1 MIALQLYI
9 EGQEVELFKD
19 ESITLSQSIQDV
31 KDISKIFLEFSQ
43 LSLITVNN
51 AVMQQSRFSCEDR
64 APHSAASSIEK
75 WRTTTIKCIDI
86 PDISPLCHKRLTNL

>member
-31 KDISKIFLEFSQ
+31 KDISKIS
-43 LSLITVNN
+43 
-51 AVMQQSRFSCEDR
+51 
-64 APHSAASSIEK
+64 
-75 WRTTTIKCIDI
+75 
-86 PDISPLCHKRLTNL
+86 

>member
-43 LSLITVNN
+43 TFSVPASKTNN
-51 AVMQQSRFSCEDR
+51 KLFKHFYNFNMRFFVRVKSNLKAV
-64 APHSAASSIEK
+64 H
-75 WRTTTIKCIDI
+75 
-86 PDISPLCHKRLTNL
+86 

>member
-31 KDISKIFLEFSQ
+31 KDISKIFL
-43 LSLITVNN
+43 
-51 AVMQQSRFSCEDR
+51 
-64 APHSAASSIEK
+64 
-75 WRTTTIKCIDI
+75 
-86 PDISPLCHKRLTNL
+86 